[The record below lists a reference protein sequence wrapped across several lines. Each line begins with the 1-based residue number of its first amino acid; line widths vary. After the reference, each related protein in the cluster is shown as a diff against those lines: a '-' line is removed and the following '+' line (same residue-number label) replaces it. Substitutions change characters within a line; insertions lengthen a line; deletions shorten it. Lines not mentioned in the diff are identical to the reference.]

1 MLLLAVLNER
11 LTRKPLERSQ
21 VEARRAGRFIDANVR
36 NAEVVSA
43 LGMLPAVTQRWAKLN
58 DAALLE
64 QMRASR
70 IGGSFTGWTKFARQ
84 FIQIAM
90 LAVGAFLV
98 VAQDVTAGVMIAATI
113 LLGRALAPVET
124 LVAGW
129 RSLVEARNAWRRL
142 HDAADGQSA
151 GGRRHAAAGAAKAE
165 LELEGVAFRLGDKVI
180 LRGVSFKLAAG
191 ESLGLI
197 GPSASGKSTLARLI
211 VGVWKPAAGVVRLD
225 GADVAAWPRENLG
238 PHLGYLPQDVEL
250 FGGTVAENIAR
261 LGAPDATEVVRAAQ
275 RAHVHELILRLPKG
289 YDTEIGDAGQALSP
303 GQRQR
308 IALARALYGKP
319 RLVVLDE
326 PNANLDHEGEEALLR
341 TLEIL
346 KADGVTVVII
356 AHRPSLLRSV
366 DKMLVLQRR
375 RGGEL
380 RPARRGHG
388 ARHPAGGMNPE
399 KEAKGVIRS
408 GLLVIADRRD
418 RHGAV
423 GLLGAALRRHH
434 RARLRQG
441 RPQPQGGAAPG
452 RRHRARGPRAR
463 RRPGHPGPGARAAR
477 RRAHRCAA
485 RPPAH
490 AARRRA
496 REIGAARGR
505 ALARRAAGVPQG
517 PAEGRV
523 PHAGRG
529 AVPRPPRRRST
540 ARSRCCAGRS
550 ARRWRRPARSPSRS
564 PPRSARSSC
573 RRTSSRPTSS
583 C

>member
-1 MLLLAVLNER
+1 VRDLALRFRPFFLFAGLFSLAINLLLLVPPLYMLQVFDRVLASRSVETLVVLTVAAIVALLVMAVLDVLRARLLGAAGAALDRGLGPRVLDGLLAQTARLSGGAYLNGLRDVNTLRTFLGGAGLMALFDAPWLPIFLLVIFLFHPMLGIVALVGAIAMLLLAVLNER

-36 NAEVVSA
+36 NAEVVNA

-64 QMRASR
+64 QMRANR
-70 IGGSFTGWTKFARQ
+70 IGGSLTGWTKFARQ
-84 FIQIAM
+84 FIQLAM
-90 LAVGAFLV
+90 LGVGALLV
-98 VAQDVTAGVMIAATI
+98 VSQDVTAGVMIAATI

-124 LVAGW
+124 LIAGW

-142 HDAADGQSA
+142 HDLLSANPPADVGTQLPA
-151 GGRRHAAAGAAKAE
+151 PEGRI
-165 LELEGVAFRLGDKVI
+165 ELEGVAFRLGDKVI
-180 LRGVSFKLAAG
+180 LRGISFKLAAG

-225 GADVAAWPRENLG
+225 GADVAAWPREDLG

-319 RLVVLDE
+319 RLIVLDE
-326 PNANLDHEGEEALLR
+326 PNANLDHEGEEALAR

-356 AHRPSLLRSV
+356 AHRPSLLRNV
-366 DKMLVLQRR
+366 DKMLVL
-375 RGGEL
+375 
-380 RPARRGHG
+380 
-388 ARHPAGGMNPE
+388 N
-399 KEAKGVIRS
+399 
-408 GLLVIADRRD
+408 D
-418 RHGAV
+418 GAV
-423 GLLGAALRRHH
+423 ASF
-434 RARLRQG
+434 
-441 RPQPQGGAAPG
+441 
-452 RRHRARGPRAR
+452 GPRAEVM
-463 RRPGHPGPGARAAR
+463 ARVTRQAA
-477 RRAHRCAA
+477 
-485 RPPAH
+485 
-490 AARRRA
+490 
-496 REIGAARGR
+496 
-505 ALARRAAGVPQG
+505 
-517 PAEGRV
+517 
-523 PHAGRG
+523 
-529 AVPRPPRRRST
+529 
-540 ARSRCCAGRS
+540 
-550 ARRWRRPARSPSRS
+550 
-564 PPRSARSSC
+564 
-573 RRTSSRPTSS
+573 
-583 C
+583 